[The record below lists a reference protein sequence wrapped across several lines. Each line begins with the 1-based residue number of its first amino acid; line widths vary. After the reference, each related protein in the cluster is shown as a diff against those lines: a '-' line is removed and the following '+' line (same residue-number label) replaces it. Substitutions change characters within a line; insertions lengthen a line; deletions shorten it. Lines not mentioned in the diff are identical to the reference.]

1 MQQSRTVEWD
11 DVFPAS
17 CPFAFRV
24 PKETWVLPINH
35 HYAFEEDMA
44 SRDLQLRFGRCLNSV
59 LRRLESVTH
68 AYQLVLHTSPN
79 VAAKFEKAGD
89 WQILTADYRW
99 HFEVLPVSP
108 SNFKS
113 YSVKEV

>member
-1 MQQSRTVEWD
+1 MPEFR
-11 DVFPAS
+11 PAA
-17 CPFAFRV
+17 PG
-24 PKETWVLPINH
+24 I
-35 HYAFEEDMA
+35 
-44 SRDLQLRFGRCLNSV
+44 RDACL
-59 LRRLESVTH
+59 
-68 AYQLVLHTSPN
+68 QLVLHTSPN